1 MFGWTETRPI
11 GHGSG
16 YNPTDYTF
24 EGDGLLY
31 AFQEAF
37 SDLAKIDGMIADM
50 NNRGVNAYAKG
61 YHSGGLTV
69 AQESANAFMNSTAV
83 TEGFLGDVKDKL
95 IKFLTAL
102 KDKIKAFFH
111 SAIQY
116 FDKFFKSEAAFVEK
130 YEDEIDKKDLSDF
143 KYKLYEWKMD
153 AVDFKKAWADL
164 QKVAFDEAKKADVSI
179 MEAFMYDSNDW
190 VGALTILSVLKEYF
204 LFKDS
209 IWTQTNSEEELKDLK
224 DLGYREVQTYNLASK
239 GGRRFEP
246 AHQLLSK
253 DIDSETK
260 EARRKYGIQAEPE
273 KVEGDKWD
281 GKPWKKSED
290 EPATK
295 EEEKKDSA
303 TSTIKSITSAQRK
316 QIQRAVMKA
325 LGGDAQN
332 PEAFK
337 KEIAKKLRG
346 GKSEPREINPPMS
359 EIITVLKDYKDS
371 LDNVQEAGD
380 ELLEGFDN
388 EIDRIKGIE
397 SKGDEATKAKNRIA
411 AFTEAKDMYMKLFD
425 VYKNAL
431 KERASQYKNCFSAAL
446 HYSPKEK

>member
-1 MFGWTETRPI
+1 MFGWTETKPI
-11 GHGSG
+11 GHGTG
-16 YNPTDYTF
+16 YNPADYTF
-24 EGDGLLY
+24 EGDGLLC

-37 SDLAKIDGMIADM
+37 SDLAKIDSMIAEM

-61 YHSGGLTV
+61 YEKGGYEV
-69 AQESANAFMNSTAV
+69 AQESADAFMNSTAV

-95 IKFLTAL
+95 IKLLTAL

-130 YEDEIDKKDLSDF
+130 YEDEVDKKDLSDF

-153 AVDFKKAWADL
+153 AVDFKKAWSDL
-164 QKVAFDEAKKADVSI
+164 QKTAFDEAKKADVAI
-179 MEAFMYDSNDW
+179 MEAFMYDSSDW
-190 VGALTILSVLKEYF
+190 VGALEALYVNHQNKEYF
-204 LFKDS
+204 ITTSTAMKFGPPDGYVKVGNGAKDEYEKLQHLKSAGYKKMDGNGGQWEGSLTKNKPKGDSSDEGNESKDS
-209 IWTQTNSEEELKDLK
+209 T
-224 DLGYREVQTYNLASK
+224 
-239 GGRRFEP
+239 
-246 AHQLLSK
+246 
-253 DIDSETK
+253 
-260 EARRKYGIQAEPE
+260 
-273 KVEGDKWD
+273 
-281 GKPWKKSED
+281 
-290 EPATK
+290 
-295 EEEKKDSA
+295 
-303 TSTIKSITSAQRK
+303 TSTVNSITNAQRK

-359 EIITVLKDYKDS
+359 EIISALKDYKDN
-371 LDNVQEAGD
+371 LDTVQEAGD

-397 SKGDEATKAKNRIA
+397 SKGDDATRAKNRIA